1 MISDT
6 LALPTPPNCPVDHP
20 DFVRAAGRAR
30 RLLPADIH
38 DSLVDFADAPPRTGV
53 MLLRHLPIGS
63 LPATPATP
71 TAHTGKDSTSEFL
84 LLSVARCLGQP
95 VGYLPEHNG
104 SIVQNIVP
112 VKATQHRQI
121 STSSKVTLQYHT
133 ETAFHPH
140 RPRYLLLLCLRGDPQ
155 ARTTYVSA
163 HDVLDSLDTHTISVL
178 RQARF
183 RTAVDESF
191 MQGAP
196 SRLLDPMPIVSGS
209 ADAVTFVYDADLM
222 IGIDTEAQDALEEL
236 SQVVGRHERHVVLE
250 AGDLLV
256 IDNNVAVHGRSPFT
270 PRFDG
275 TDRWLQ
281 RTFVVADLAPSAADR
296 NGRIIT
302 TDFTG

>member
-1 MISDT
+1 MISDVVT
-6 LALPTPPNCPVDHP
+6 LPTPPNCPVDHP
-20 DFVRAAGRAR
+20 DFIRAAGHAR
-30 RLLPADIH
+30 RVLPAEVH
-38 DSLVDFADAPPRTGV
+38 DTLVDFIDAPPRNGV
-53 MLLRHLPIGS
+53 MLLRGLPVGQ
-63 LPATPATP
+63 LPTTPATP
-71 TAHTGKDSTSEFL
+71 TTPTAKASTSEFL
-84 LLSVARCLGQP
+84 LLTVARCLGQP

-112 VKATQHRQI
+112 VKEAQDRQI

-140 RPRYLLLLCLRGDPQ
+140 RPRYLLLLCLRGDEN
-155 ARTTYVSA
+155 ARTTYVSVY
-163 HDVLDSLDTHTISVL
+163 DVLDDLHPNTITVL

-191 MQGAP
+191 MQGRP
-196 SRLLDPMPIVSGS
+196 SRLLDPMPIISGS
-209 ADAVTFVYDADLM
+209 DDNVTFVYDADLM
-222 IGIDTEAQDALEEL
+222 IGVDSEAQDALEEV
-236 SQVVGRHERHVVLE
+236 SRMVGRHERHVVL
-250 AGDLLV
+250 ASGDLLV

-281 RTFVVADLAPSAADR
+281 RTFVVSDLSPSAADR

-302 TDFTG
+302 TNFAG